1 MTLPNRKA
9 EAEVKSM
16 QSALDALQRS
26 KKEVESATTR
36 KEKEI
41 QALTDKLNCEQTNL
55 SKSNKQV
62 KECGVRMHLQSKQNI
77 QSGPSKASYST
88 SRTATGMDRTLY
100 TDFRKSETSGDI
112 KKYS

>member
-77 QSGPSKASYST
+77 QSGPSKASYCHLEGQLQEWTEHST
-88 SRTATGMDRTLY
+88 LI
-100 TDFRKSETSGDI
+100 FENLKPFEI
-112 KKYS
+112 

>member
-62 KECGVRMHLQSKQNI
+62 KECGVRMQSFQNFVTEFCNL
-77 QSGPSKASYST
+77 G
-88 SRTATGMDRTLY
+88 
-100 TDFRKSETSGDI
+100 RKSAI
-112 KKYS
+112 H

>member
-62 KECGVRMHLQSKQNI
+62 KECGVRMHLQSRQIYNLDRKNVI
-77 QSGPSKASYST
+77 LHFKDSYRNGRNT
-88 SRTATGMDRTLY
+88 PH
-100 TDFRKSETSGDI
+100 
-112 KKYS
+112 

>member
-62 KECGVRMHLQSKQNI
+62 KECGVRITDK
-77 QSGPSKASYST
+77 
-88 SRTATGMDRTLY
+88 RTDVW
-100 TDFRKSETSGDI
+100 S
-112 KKYS
+112 

>member
-1 MTLPNRKA
+1 MTLTNRKA

-62 KECGVRMHLQSKQNI
+62 KECGVRMHSIFAK
-77 QSGPSKASYST
+77 SGAREHLKIWGCTHLCKVFRRYYRLEVLHP
-88 SRTATGMDRTLY
+88 MIENLY
-100 TDFRKSETSGDI
+100 
-112 KKYS
+112 YM